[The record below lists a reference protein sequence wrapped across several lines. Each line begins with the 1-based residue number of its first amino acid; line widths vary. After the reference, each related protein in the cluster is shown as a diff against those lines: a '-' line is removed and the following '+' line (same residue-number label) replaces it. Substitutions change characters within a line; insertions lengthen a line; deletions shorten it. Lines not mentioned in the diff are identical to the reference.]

1 MSDPLVSLAFLTGL
15 LGSAHCLG
23 MCGGLV
29 TALALAGKRLQV
41 GPWFHL
47 FYHLGR
53 ISTYALIGAAVG
65 WLGSAI
71 VLTDAIRDMARII
84 LVCSDLFIV
93 LVGFGSLGIFP
104 AFNLIDLDSRF
115 SLRALG
121 GGVQR
126 LLRLPHSLIA
136 FPLGL
141 LLGLLPCGFVYAMA
155 LTAAQTTDIWYGS
168 LIMLSFGAGTLPALL
183 LFGGAAQWLTHTTRR
198 WMLRGAGIVVIS
210 MGLYNLYRHLQQMG
224 VL

>member
-29 TALALAGKRLQV
+29 SALALAGSQLQA
-41 GPWFHL
+41 GRWFHL
-47 FYHLGR
+47 LYHLGR
-53 ISTYALIGAAVG
+53 IITYTLIGAVVG

-71 VLTDAIRDMARII
+71 VLTDAIRDVTRIV
-84 LVCSDLFIV
+84 LVCSDLFII
-93 LVGFGSLGIFP
+93 LVGLGSLGIFP

-115 SLRALG
+115 SLHTLG

-126 LLRLPHSLIA
+126 LLRLPRFLIA

-155 LTAAQTTDIWYGS
+155 LTAAQTTDIWRGS
-168 LIMLSFGAGTLPALL
+168 LVMFSFGAGTLPALL
-183 LFGGAAQWLTHTTRR
+183 LFGGTAQWLTRATRC
-198 WMLRGAGIVVIS
+198 WMLRGAGIVVIA
-210 MGLYNLYRHLQQMG
+210 MGLYSMYRHLHLMG
-224 VL
+224 VS